1 MSKGEASA
9 YYREGYYI
17 DIKRTD
23 GTWTIGVVKAVDP
36 VRGYNVYYEDNGKA
50 VQVWFGKGSE
60 RIAPFRQACNGKELN
75 SVLRKAG
82 VGVRETVTEVRSVL
96 GWAGVEPMALV
107 QAYRGNLLYRVLD
120 LMEMQPQGDA
130 EKELWQETL
139 TQVIGFCLQWLQKHI
154 PRKDIWTNLLKGKDA
169 YLSSLEQAE
178 ASCWPELFETLGKV
192 LLVRE
197 PSAMHQRQY
206 AISSAK
212 QQEAFDLLTSA
223 HASIPFHMLGSYPV
237 WDLFPIFATSGKQQ
251 FLEMLDEV
259 VGKTH
264 IEPRYF
270 DLSALNLLLEK
281 LNWIMGQLNKGPDSR
296 LETMIIDIAKGLGRD
311 RDRLEAR
318 IQSIRVYTLALD
330 RHKQGKGL
338 QAANIAEALLD
349 VTRSHFAAET
359 NPEAIAL
366 TFPIL
371 SFLADHN
378 KLSPEDIRVLLRPQ
392 GHESVVNAK
401 FQLATKLAPA
411 LHPAILSTVVEVWS
425 LLPLS
430 HATIAAMKEF
440 TIQANSQSYRN
451 PCFLP
456 LFQKL
461 LVRQET
467 EESAGEVLAA
477 LTDIVQLPAFYRTQ
491 SEMLESL
498 ASALKTSGVETI
510 FSFGHLFRKCDKR
523 VIADLQQKSPALLND
538 IIDLALKHERLS
550 TKDCPPTVVLS
561 TVLGLLLDVARALG
575 KEGMSREHINRLHSL
590 ISDPVVEERAEQYFE
605 WLRQAASDPQS
616 CSSDLTAFCSRLLI
630 GTSVPQSL
638 YESAG
643 IKTITF
649 FQRIFLERN
658 SHFIA
663 ATGDDIIA
671 ITKKWGDNYLLGQ
684 WTVFQLAL
692 QQRKAAVQE
701 YATAFLTQLLFRSR
715 AEIPSLLPFYLSF
728 TFERLPAVAPL
739 AQLSTLKSILAV
751 VEYYEQLSEQYESYS
766 GPLSVNLTGNIW
778 TEGNKT
784 LCFPQNAKLGH
795 VRKSLNRPYYSV
807 ALIWQGEWYSFVNDD
822 LPLSRYGNPAY
833 FTVKEGDYYAHID
846 PLDAIANGYAN
857 ALVDLINAPSL
868 QLLVWQLLRKVVA
881 SCPTQFAIFFGG
893 LESVILGFQNSSA
906 RQLIALALVEAKQ
919 PEQTLIL
926 KLVLPLLK
934 GLVKSETQLASLEP
948 ELRRSY
954 CCKLVNVTGICHPVN
969 IESQAENDRI
979 LDAFFALYRV
989 YISTGVPSDTAQEP
1003 FNWLSLISQ
1012 WATTHPCAPSLA
1024 LRKFLEQDI
1033 IRTVF
1038 FTNVPRQLQSEFAVV
1053 LSQLSNAP
1061 FSVNGEI
1068 DQRLTSAL
1076 DACLS
1081 GKQADTEVY
1090 FSCLR
1095 EAIARGRSDSSA
1107 IMPKILNLLENMSE
1121 LTVSE
1126 STLEGLFMVLG
1137 QAVHTQRLAGTEK
1150 LAHRLTTH
1158 YLFPSAENKYPLCTS
1173 VGSQQAGFDL
1183 LTEIC
1188 AAAPAALDVVLRSL
1202 ERFHTIRSWRK
1213 SSFKSWVVPAQE
1225 EKSLEPFV
1233 GLRNLGATCYLN
1245 SVLQQFRM
1253 LHHFRDSITRLPDL
1267 HPGVTAEVVKL
1278 LLKLQFSAK
1287 PYVQTKGLCSVY
1299 KNWDGEAINP
1309 REQMD
1314 VEEFLGGVL
1323 TKMTE
1328 ELKPMGQAE
1337 AVQRIFEIT
1346 SVNTIHG
1353 LAPCSHQSDREET
1366 HFTLP
1371 IEVKNKRSV
1380 RESLDTLVQKE
1391 MMEGDSAY
1399 SCDQCQRKVSAEK
1412 HQRFRLLPEVLV
1424 FALRRFE
1431 YSVELGRRKKIN
1443 DYFDFE
1449 DELDMS
1455 PYLYTSEM
1463 VSIQSMRKSA
1473 LHLYHLKGIIIHI
1486 GEADAGHYVA
1496 LARSNGRW
1504 VEFNDTQVRVVD
1516 DTERREMS
1524 VGQQEGPLAQ
1534 TSAYLLIYQ
1543 RGNESEK
1550 DTMQTIRQH
1559 SGSEAREISRKNEEY
1574 LYKKSV
1580 FRPQYRNFVLGL
1592 LTKLQQSERLLK
1604 FAVSDFLTIH
1614 SRCQNAEPDLLFSL
1628 YQHMLQFPSV
1638 QHWFAHHFTSS
1649 AALKEFILECPHLLV
1664 RKFLAALF
1672 YKSVENASEEDRV
1685 ALLQRLQ
1692 ATVSR
1697 LEVPMTEKYA
1707 SLFELLYCIAR
1718 GGLQEIANS
1727 ELPAMMVAQILKQ
1740 KVTQLPVIS
1749 DAPVEWGGAAGQT
1762 SSEATPSEA
1771 KPNCAFQLAILQS
1784 CLARLR
1790 PEIQQQISSKA
1801 FMQEAVSGASNKFGG
1816 LKLAS
1821 IYLALSENQ
1830 PELLPQYLACL
1841 ADYFQACDYDRY
1853 RVGTV
1858 QVRKLVGLQS
1868 SAEEGNR
1875 VMDMLMEVLDRNK
1888 GFVLAAATIVRL
1900 IYKLVTTRPV
1910 ALQWYNKSGSAN
1922 KAIEAWEREYRR
1934 FGSGSSGLSLTKS
1947 PQYYQPSIYQVV
1959 PDLSSMLQALIQQRF
1974 PSKEADSDVET
1985 YEVRWGKAAE
1995 MLLSGNAVPVQV
2007 EKNME
2012 LLFHGTYMEAG
2023 TPRKNFIATDDD
2035 RLMPEHTKIP
2045 TNF

>member
-1 MSKGEASA
+1 MSKSEASA

-17 DIKRTD
+17 DIKRTN

-96 GWAGVEPMALV
+96 SLAGGEPMALV

-120 LMEMQPQGDA
+120 LMEMQPQGNA
-130 EKELWQETL
+130 EKELWQEIL
-139 TQVIGFCLQWLQKHI
+139 TQVVMFSLRWLHKHI
-154 PRKDIWTNLLKGKDA
+154 PRKDLWTNLLKSKDA

-178 ASCWPELFETLGKV
+178 ASCWPELFEALGKV
-192 LLVRE
+192 LLLKE
-197 PSAMHQRQY
+197 PSTMHQRQY
-206 AISSAK
+206 VISSAQ
-212 QQEAFDLLTSA
+212 QQEAFDLLTTA
-223 HASIPFHMLGSYPV
+223 HTSIPFHMLGSYPV
-237 WDLFPIFATSGKQQ
+237 WDLYPIFATSGKQR
-251 FLEMLDEV
+251 FLAMLDEV

-281 LNWIMGQLNKGPDSR
+281 MNLIMLQLDKGPDSR
-296 LETMIIDIAKGLGRD
+296 LENMIIDIAKGLGRD

-349 VTRSHFAAET
+349 VTHSHFAAET

-371 SFLADHN
+371 SFLAEND
-378 KLSPEDIRVLLRPQ
+378 KLSHEDIRVLVRPQ

-401 FQLATKLAPA
+401 FQLANKLAPA
-411 LHPAILSTVVEVWS
+411 LHPGLLSIVVEVWS
-425 LLPLS
+425 RLPLS

-461 LVRQET
+461 LVRQEA

-510 FSFGHLFRKCDKR
+510 FSFAHLFRKCDKR
-523 VIADLQQKSPALLND
+523 VIADLQQKSPALVND
-538 IIDLALKHERLS
+538 IVDLALKHERLS
-550 TKDCPPTVVLS
+550 TKDCPSTAVLS
-561 TVLGLLLDVARALG
+561 TVLGLLLDVTRALG
-575 KEGMSREHINRLHSL
+575 KEGLSREHLRCLHSL

-605 WLRQAASDPQS
+605 WLWQAASDPLG
-616 CSSDLTAFCSRLLI
+616 CSNDLTAFCSRLLI

-643 IKTITF
+643 LKTIAF
-649 FQRIFLERN
+649 FQRIFMERN
-658 SHFIA
+658 SHFIVV
-663 ATGDDIIA
+663 TGDDISA
-671 ITKKWGDNYLLGQ
+671 ITKKCGETYLLGQ
-684 WTVFQLAL
+684 WTIFQLAL

-715 AEIPSLLPFYLSF
+715 AEIPSLLPSYLSF
-728 TFERLPAVAPL
+728 TFETLPAAVPL

-751 VEYYEQLSEQYESYS
+751 VEYYEQLSEQYDSQS
-766 GPLSVNLTGNIW
+766 GPLSVNLTWN
-778 TEGNKT
+778 EDFKT
-784 LCFPQNAKLGH
+784 LAFPQNAKLGH

-807 ALIWQGEWYSFVNDD
+807 ALISQGQWYSFSNDD
-822 LPLSRYGNPAY
+822 FPLSRFGNPAY

-846 PLDAIANGYAN
+846 PLDTIANGYAN
-857 ALVDLINAPSL
+857 ALVDLINTPSL

-881 SCPTQFAIFFGG
+881 NCPAQFATFFGG
-893 LESVILGFQNSSA
+893 LEAVVKDFQDSPA
-906 RQLIALALVEAKQ
+906 RQLIALALVESKQ
-919 PEQTLIL
+919 PDQALVL

-934 GLVKSETQLASLEP
+934 GLTRSEAQLASLEP

-954 CCKLVNVTGICHPVN
+954 CCKLVNVTSICHPVT
-969 IESQAENDRI
+969 IDSQAENDRI
-979 LDAFFALYRV
+979 LDALFALYRV
-989 YISTGVPSDTAQEP
+989 YISTGLTSDSAQEP

-1012 WATTHPCAPSLA
+1012 WAITHSCTPSMA
-1024 LRKFLEQDI
+1024 LRKFLERDI

-1038 FTNVPRQLQSEFAVV
+1038 FTNVPGQLQSEFAAV
-1053 LSQLSNAP
+1053 LSQLSNRP

-1068 DQRLTSAL
+1068 DQRLTSAF

-1081 GKQADTEVY
+1081 EKQADTEVY

-1095 EAIARGRSDSSA
+1095 EAIARARSDSSA

-1121 LTVSE
+1121 RTVSE

-1150 LAHRLTTH
+1150 LAQRLTTH

-1173 VGSQQAGFDL
+1173 AGSQQAGFDL

-1188 AAAPAALDVVLRSL
+1188 AASPAALEVVLRSL

-1213 SSFKSWVVPAQE
+1213 SSFKSWVVPAQD

-1253 LHHFRDSITRLPDL
+1253 LHHFRDNITRLPQL
-1267 HPGVTAEVVKL
+1267 QPGVSAEVVKL

-1299 KNWDGEAINP
+1299 KNWDGEPINP

-1328 ELKPMGQAE
+1328 ELKPLGQAE
-1337 AVQRIFEIT
+1337 AVQRTFEIT

-1353 LAPCSHQSDREET
+1353 LAPCSHQSEREET

-1391 MMEGDSAY
+1391 TMEGDSAY
-1399 SCDQCQRKVSAEK
+1399 SCEHCQRKVSAEK
-1412 HQRFRLLPEVLV
+1412 HQRFRHLPEVLV

-1431 YSVELGRRKKIN
+1431 YSVELGRRRKIN
-1443 DYFDFE
+1443 DFFDFE

-1455 PYLYTSEM
+1455 PYLATPDT
-1463 VSIQSMRKSA
+1463 VSMQSMRKSA

-1516 DTERREMS
+1516 DKERREMS
-1524 VGQQEGPLAQ
+1524 IGQQEGPLTQ

-1543 RGNESEK
+1543 KGNESEK

-1559 SGSEAREISRKNEEY
+1559 SGSEARVISRKNEEY

-1580 FRPQYRNFVLGL
+1580 FRPQYRNFTLGL
-1592 LTKLQQSERLLK
+1592 LTKLQPSERLLK

-1614 SRCQNAEPDLLFSL
+1614 SRCQNSEPDLLYSL
-1628 YQHMLQFPSV
+1628 YQHMLQFPSA

-1649 AALKEFILECPHLLV
+1649 SALKEFILDCPHLLI

-1672 YKSVENASEEDRV
+1672 YKSVENASEEDR
-1685 ALLQRLQ
+1685 ATLLQRLL
-1692 ATVSR
+1692 AIVSR

-1707 SLFELLYCIAR
+1707 SLFELIYCIAR
-1718 GGLQEIANS
+1718 CSLQVVANS
-1727 ELPAMMVAQILKQ
+1727 ELPAMIVAQILKQ
-1740 KVTQLPVIS
+1740 KVPQLPGTS
-1749 DAPVEWGGAAGQT
+1749 DAPVEWGGAVGQT
-1762 SSEATPSEA
+1762 STEATPSEA
-1771 KPNCAFQLAILQS
+1771 KPNYAFQLAILQL
-1784 CLARLR
+1784 CLNRLR
-1790 PEIQQQISSKA
+1790 PETQQDICSKA
-1801 FMQEAVSGASNKFGG
+1801 FMQEAVSGAGNKFGG
-1816 LKLAS
+1816 LRLAS
-1821 IYLALSENQ
+1821 IYLTMSQKQ
-1830 PELLPQYLACL
+1830 PELLPQYLSCL

-1868 SAEEGNR
+1868 STEEGNM

-1900 IYKLVTTRPV
+1900 MYKLVTTRPV
-1910 ALQWYNKSGSAN
+1910 ALQWYNHSGAN
-1922 KAIEAWEREYRR
+1922 RAIEAWEREYRR

-1974 PSKEADSDVET
+1974 PSKELNDDSDVET
-1985 YEVRWGKAAE
+1985 YEMRWGKAAE
-1995 MLLSGNAVPVQV
+1995 MLLAGSAVPVQV
-2007 EKNME
+2007 DKNME